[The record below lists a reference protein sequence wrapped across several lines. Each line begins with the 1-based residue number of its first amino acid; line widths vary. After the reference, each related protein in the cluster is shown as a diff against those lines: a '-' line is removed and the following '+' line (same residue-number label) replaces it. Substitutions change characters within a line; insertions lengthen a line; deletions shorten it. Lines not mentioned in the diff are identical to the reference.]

1 MVECNLYLPSVT
13 SINSASGTVPMPIV
27 SPTSRSGVEGSFEEE
42 WGYIKE
48 VGRVVAGRESVGWK
62 RIAHQINMCTSI
74 Q

>member
-13 SINSASGTVPMPIV
+13 SINSVSCTVPMPLV
-27 SPTSRSGVEGSFEEE
+27 SPTSRSGGEGSFEEE
-42 WGYIKE
+42 WDCIKE
-48 VGRVVAGRESVGWK
+48 VSRVVAGRGRVGWS